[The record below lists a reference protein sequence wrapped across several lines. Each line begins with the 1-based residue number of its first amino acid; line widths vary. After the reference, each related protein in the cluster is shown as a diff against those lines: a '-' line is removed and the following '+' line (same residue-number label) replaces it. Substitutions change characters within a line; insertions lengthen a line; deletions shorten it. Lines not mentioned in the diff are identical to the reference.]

1 MKRFVLLLAAAA
13 SLSACIHPWVGRPA
27 SQLVKEMGRPL
38 RIQNSGPDQIYFY
51 RDTLAGYGEMTF
63 TVDSKG
69 IIRSWDATDNVP
81 GAFGDDVFGAGVDAS
96 GGPVNNP
103 LGAPT
108 F

>member
-1 MKRFVLLLAAAA
+1 VKRLILLLAAAA

-38 RIQNSGPDQIYFY
+38 RIQHSGTDQIYFY

-69 IIRSWDATDNVP
+69 IIRSWDATNNVAGPFGGDVVGIGGDPSGIPAGDP
-81 GAFGDDVFGAGVDAS
+81 GGAT
-96 GGPVNNP
+96 P
-103 LGAPT
+103 